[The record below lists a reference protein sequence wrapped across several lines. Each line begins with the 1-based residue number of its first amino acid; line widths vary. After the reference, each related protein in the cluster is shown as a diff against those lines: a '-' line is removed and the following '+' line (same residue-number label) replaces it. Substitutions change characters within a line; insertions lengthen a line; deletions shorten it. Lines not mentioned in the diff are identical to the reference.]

1 MDQKT
6 IISQFF
12 SKVYFWMF
20 LGLILS
26 TLAALIVVGVPAF
39 SAFLFSNMI
48 LFFALIIIEL
58 ILVISLV
65 AALKKI
71 SSSTAKIMFTI
82 YSILNGITISVI
94 LLIYTGASVIATFFV
109 AAMMFGVMAFWGF
122 FTDKDLSKLGPIL
135 FMALIGLIIALIVNI
150 FLQSSRMDLIIS
162 FIGVILFT
170 LLTAYDN
177 QYLKRIATQIKGK
190 EQIAKMAIMGALKL
204 YLDFINLFLF
214 LLRFLGNRR

>member
-1 MDQKT
+1 
-6 IISQFF
+6 
-12 SKVYFWMF
+12 MF

-26 TLAALIVVGVPAF
+26 TIAALIVVGIPAF
-39 SAFLFSNMI
+39 SEFIFSNSI

-71 SSSTAKIMFTI
+71 SSSTARIMFII

-94 LLIYTGASVIATFFV
+94 LIIYSGASVIATFFV

-122 FTDKDLSKLGPIL
+122 FTDRDLSKLGPIL
-135 FMALIGLIIALIVNI
+135 FMALIGVIIALLVNL
-150 FLQSSRMDLIIS
+150 FLKSPMMDLIVS
-162 FIGVILFT
+162 FIGVVLFT

-177 QYLKRIATQIKGK
+177 QYLKRLALQIKGK

-214 LLRFLGNRR
+214 LLRFLGKRN